1 VPRLVIFVPNHN
13 EETMIAMKTI
23 ALFDRGA
30 AAYALCVGIPL
41 VRVLAGTWQAYEF
54 DDSEGLASA
63 ALATWKTGTGCQV
76 NARAYWNSFKT
87 LRNANTN
94 TINDGEKVHDA
105 IQPAPTAR

>member
-1 VPRLVIFVPNHN
+1 LLPTTNK
-13 EETMIAMKTI
+13 ETMDSMKTI

-41 VRVLAGTWQAYEF
+41 VRVLAGSWQAYEF
-54 DDSEGLASA
+54 DDSDGLASA
-63 ALATWKTGTGCQV
+63 ALEAWKAGTGQV

-94 TINDGEKVHDA
+94 TINDGDARHDA